1 MNFIKINIEEK
12 TNIKSDIFINNENNM
27 ILAAFKGNYN
37 EGSKGNLDG
46 LYIFSKIAS
55 HYFLFDTIAVI
66 LLDFR
71 NLNYKFGN
79 TLLKSLN
86 FYEEIGRDDEEKSK
100 IVFILVS
107 KQNLNPILDLL
118 KMKTKRN
125 YIIYEDYDEAIND
138 SLLYARKYLE
148 G

>member
-1 MNFIKINIEEK
+1 MSFIKINIEEK
-12 TNIKSDIFINNENNM
+12 TNIKSNIFINNENNL
-27 ILAAFKGNYN
+27 ILAVFEGNYN

-55 HYFLFDTIAVI
+55 YYFLYDTIAVM

-86 FYEEIGRDDEEKSK
+86 FFEEIGRDDEEKSK
-100 IVFILVS
+100 FVFILVS

-118 KMKTKRN
+118 KMKTKKN
-125 YIIYEDYDEAIND
+125 YIIYEDYNKAIND
-138 SLLYARKYLE
+138 SLQYARRYLE
-148 G
+148 E